1 MKNGEKKIM
10 LKGGSHFSRVFKI
23 IKMDMIR
30 KPDKERDEI
39 LRERTKDLEER
50 AHLVTIF
57 REPEGFHTFIEA
69 MQYAT
74 KLVEEI
80 SILEKKAKSLDE
92 FSIKIKRTPHLFYTS
107 DPLRHDI
114 QNVLR
119 INREFF
125 YESLKRVVQL
135 YYEMIYF
142 GVNQVQRIKE
152 RAYEIKKKEKENA
165 L

>member
-1 MKNGEKKIM
+1 
-10 LKGGSHFSRVFKI
+10 
-23 IKMDMIR
+23 
-30 KPDKERDEI
+30 
-39 LRERTKDLEER
+39 
-50 AHLVTIF
+50 
-57 REPEGFHTFIEA
+57 

-80 SILEKKAKSLDE
+80 SILEKKTISLNE
-92 FSIKIKRTPHLFYTS
+92 FSIKIKRSPHLFYTS

-152 RAYEIKKKEKENA
+152 RAYEIKKKEKEHA